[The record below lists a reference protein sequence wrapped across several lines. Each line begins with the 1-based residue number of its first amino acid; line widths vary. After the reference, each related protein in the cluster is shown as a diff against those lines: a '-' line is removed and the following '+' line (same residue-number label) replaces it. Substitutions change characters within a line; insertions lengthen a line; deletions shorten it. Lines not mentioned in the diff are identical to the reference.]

1 MDAHKGD
8 RLVID
13 GNKLGQARRSGKVL
27 RVEGAPSHQR
37 LWVKWDDGHES
48 MLMPGAG
55 ARVEKVSAPRK

>member
-13 GNKLGQARRSGKVL
+13 ANKLGQAQRTGKVL
-27 RVEGAPSHQR
+27 RVEGEPSHQR

-55 ARVEKVSAPRK
+55 ARVEKGSTKRT

>member
-27 RVEGAPSHQR
+27 RVEGDSSHQR
-37 LWVKWDDGHES
+37 LWVRWDDGHES

-55 ARVEKVSAPRK
+55 ARFENTSSKRT